1 MAYLGQVCSLNERTQ
16 DTRNLLVHQHFFVRR
31 RTNVSQV
38 KEILEIIGI
47 LLRGT
52 NTFQLG
58 VGYVDYFTAKGYCCF
73 LFKVDIGLGKER
85 FS

>member
-1 MAYLGQVCSLNERTQ
+1 M
-16 DTRNLLVHQHFFVRR
+16 VHQQFFARR
-31 RTNVSQV
+31 RSDVSQV

-47 LLRGT
+47 ILRAT

-58 VGYVDYFTAKGYCCF
+58 VGYVDYFTIKGYSSF
-73 LFKVDIGLGKER
+73 LFKVDIGIGKER